1 MKIGSF
7 AGLPTGNRDSEI
19 DQLANL
25 SGITYVDKI
34 QATGSNLVTISKNAK
49 MLYVLGENSANIRDS
64 MFAPVSGIVD
74 GTISKLCLA
83 NHDNSRNIT
92 LSCAVS
98 GDNVAI
104 SCTERTSMNALI
116 YVQG

>member
-1 MKIGSF
+1 M
-7 AGLPTGNRDSEI
+7 
-19 DQLANL
+19 ANL

-34 QATGSNLVTISKNAK
+34 QSTGSNLVTISKNAK
-49 MLYVLGENSANIRDS
+49 MLYVLGENSANIRDA
-64 MFAPVSGIVD
+64 MVVPVSGFVD
-74 GTISKLCLA
+74 GSISNLHLA

-98 GDNVAI
+98 GDNVVI

-116 YVQG
+116 YVQW